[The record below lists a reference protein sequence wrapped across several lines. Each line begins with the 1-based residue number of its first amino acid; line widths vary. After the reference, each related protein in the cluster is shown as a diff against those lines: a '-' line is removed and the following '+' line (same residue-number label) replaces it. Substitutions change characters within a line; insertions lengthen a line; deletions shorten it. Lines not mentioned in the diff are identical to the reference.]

1 MNNNKPFD
9 SSSDH
14 RSEHIKLARWLQYV
28 LARPSQDQMKNTA
41 DGDESNNFE
50 ALLNSEYHPRFYQQL
65 PDFIMALLQ
74 NDAKATIHYAPL
86 LYHLIGCSVC
96 HTAYLELY
104 DAMRYALNTKEVHHP
119 ATNYGTRPLA
129 TIPATTL
136 VNLCQLLIHHAEAV
150 YLQARHDH
158 TDGEAQ
164 SRSMLQWAMR
174 VSSQI
179 TQSSQRVKA
188 LHDLVRVASLYDGP
202 HSPGE
207 REQAAHAFTPLIGAA
222 GPRGG
227 KVLRRADTA
236 LRSIGAPP
244 GQSVIYLQSHP
255 LEGSITQHED
265 VLELHLHELDE
276 KLRGKY
282 LTINVP
288 LGSLIEPV
296 RWAGGDPHAIRTAV
310 PVDKDGT
317 LSTPLGQTD
326 LRLANPDERNLLE
339 VMFSLLEVRPTTG

>member
-1 MNNNKPFD
+1 
-9 SSSDH
+9 
-14 RSEHIKLARWLQYV
+14 
-28 LARPSQDQMKNTA
+28 
-41 DGDESNNFE
+41 
-50 ALLNSEYHPRFYQQL
+50 LLNNDYHPRFYQQL

-74 NDAKATIHYAPL
+74 NDAKATVHYAPL
-86 LYHLIGCSVC
+86 LYHLIGCTVC

-104 DAMRYALNTKEVHHP
+104 DAMRYALNTKEVHP
-119 ATNYGTRPLA
+119 VTNYGTRPLA
-129 TIPATTL
+129 TIPAGTL

-150 YLQARHDH
+150 YRQARHDH

-179 TQSSQRVKA
+179 TQSSQRVRA

-207 REQAAHAFTPLIGAA
+207 QEQVAHAFTPLIGAA
-222 GPRGG
+222 GPRGS
-227 KVLRRADTA
+227 KVVRRADTA
-236 LRSIGAPP
+236 LRSMGAPP

-265 VLELHLHELDE
+265 VLELHLQELE
-276 KLRGKY
+276 ENLRGKY

-296 RWAGGDPHAIRTAV
+296 RWAGGNPRAIRTTV

-326 LRLANPDERNLLE
+326 LRLENPDERNLLE
-339 VMFSLLEVRPTTG
+339 VMFSLLEVRPTTA